1 MRSTAHVE
9 VIDASKI
16 PYGRAMNQARINELL
31 IEHARAGKFVVR
43 LKGGDPYVF
52 GRGFEEVLACAE
64 AGVPVTVV
72 PGVTSAFAVPAVADV
87 PVSHRGVAHEIVV
100 VSGHVAPGDPRSLV
114 DWPALARLRGTV
126 VLLMA
131 VERIGAFADGADR
144 GRPARRHPGGGGA
157 GRHHADPALGAR
169 HAGHRRRR
177 GAAARDRPARGGRGR
192 PGGRPGVRAGH
203 DLTSQPREPGSGC
216 APHATVTVGV
226 RSWRYP

>member
-1 MRSTAHVE
+1 VVTDRLGPRDLLDTLGHHVE

-31 IEHARAGKFVVR
+31 VEHARAGKFVVR

-52 GRGFEEVLACAE
+52 GRGFEEALACAE

-72 PGVTSAFAVPAVADV
+72 PGVTSAFAAPAVADV

-131 VERIGAFADGADR
+131 VERIAAFADALMVG
-144 GRPARRHPGGGGA
+144 GRPADTPVAVVQDGTMRIQRS
-157 GRHHADPALGAR
+157 
-169 HAGHRRRR
+169 
-177 GAAARDRPARGGRGR
+177 
-192 PGGRPGVRAGH
+192 VRAT
-203 DLTSQPREPGSGC
+203 L
-216 APHATVTVGV
+216 ATVAETVRREGISPPAV
-226 RSWRYP
+226 VVVGPVAGLVDEPITS